1 MSFVRPDESARLT
14 YDLVKSGQIDKAIQ
28 QAMGGARGPRQQ
40 QLPPVG
46 KILATDKLP
55 EFSVFSK
62 YLPVRG
68 AATASWTRTV
78 SP

>member
-1 MSFVRPDESARLT
+1 MT

-62 YLPVRG
+62 YLPIGGSYSVMDEDGFTMTGFTLRRSG
-68 AATASWTRTV
+68 
-78 SP
+78 P